1 MNFQYRYYCFHH
13 DIEEIGASWIFVTLL
28 HEQKDFAVCPFLKVI
43 APMLL
48 PLASSVLVMV
58 AICIARNL

>member
-43 APMLL
+43 LKVL